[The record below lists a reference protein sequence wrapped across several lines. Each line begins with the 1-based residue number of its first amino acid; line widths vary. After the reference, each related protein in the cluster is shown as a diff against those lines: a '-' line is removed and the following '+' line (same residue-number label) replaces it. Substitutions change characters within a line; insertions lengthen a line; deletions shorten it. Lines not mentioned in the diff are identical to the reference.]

1 MVRLGENNVCDE
13 NEEGS
18 VDSARVSLD
27 DSHDPY
33 FPPVVTL
40 PLVEVNIAS
49 TGLITW
55 KEILFVLGRKH
66 INFSQLFM
74 CN

>member
-1 MVRLGENNVCDE
+1 MVRLGDNIVGEE
-13 NEEGS
+13 NEEAS

-40 PLVEVNIAS
+40 PLVEVLFCKRKSFYIITAYNKFLSDLDAS
-49 TGLITW
+49 F
-55 KEILFVLGRKH
+55 KMYH
-66 INFSQLFM
+66 N
-74 CN
+74 

>member
-1 MVRLGENNVCDE
+1 MVRLGDNIVGEE
-13 NEEGS
+13 NEEAS

-40 PLVEVNIAS
+40 PLVEVLVFFA
-49 TGLITW
+49 
-55 KEILFVLGRKH
+55 KEKAFI
-66 INFSQLFM
+66 
-74 CN
+74 